1 MILVNSDGK
10 DDYAIMK
17 QVQQI
22 KLLDHAAMVVSL
34 NPQPNISGIGLNE
47 KLYVVSHGT
56 TSNFFNS
63 FVEKDVLVG
72 YLTHAQSGVP
82 QNFNGDIIILS
93 CYGGN
98 KPYSGD
104 SIAEY
109 VAKGLKGRAATGT
122 VVTGAIGYS
131 FGTPEFRQSGR
142 SSVLC
147 DSTFYSFGNLN
158 SLVDK
163 WLKLMPTHTAGVLHD
178 KLQVNVETGK
188 TIKDLIATLKG
199 SLDTPEKIA
208 TSLITDFTIEAGQI
222 ENTLSSIIRKRIPG
236 DTVATRADY
245 LVNMTGEDPV
255 KEWNAAIER
264 QYKLYGDYYL
274 WVTPPNGFTVT
285 HVP

>member
-22 KLLDHAAMVVSL
+22 KLLERATQVVSL
-34 NPQPNISGIGLNE
+34 ESQPNISGIGRNE

-56 TSNFFNS
+56 TANFFRGY
-63 FVEKDVLVG
+63 VEKDGLVG
-72 YLTHAQSGVP
+72 YLMHAQSGLP

-98 KPYSGD
+98 KPYSSD

-109 VAKGLKGRAATGT
+109 VAKGLSGRAASGT

-131 FGTPEFRQSGR
+131 FGTPEFQHSGR
-142 SSVLC
+142 SSVLR
-147 DSTFYSFGNLN
+147 DSAFYLFGNLN
-158 SLVDK
+158 GLVDT
-163 WLKLMPTHTAGVLHD
+163 WLKLTPTHTGGVLKD
-178 KLQVNVETGK
+178 KLHVNVDTGK
-188 TIKDLIATLKG
+188 TIKELIATLQG
-199 SLDTPEKIA
+199 SLETPEQIA
-208 TSLITDFTIEAGQI
+208 ARLITEFTSEAEPN
-222 ENTLSSIIRKRIPG
+222 ENTLGTIIRRKIPG
-236 DTVATRADY
+236 TTVAARADY
-245 LVNMTGEDPV
+245 LVDMTGEDPV
-255 KEWNAAIER
+255 KEWNAAIEK

>member
-1 MILVNSDGK
+1 MILVNGDGK

-22 KLLDHAAMVVSL
+22 KLLDHAMKVVSL
-34 NPQPNISGIGLNE
+34 DSQPNISGIGLNE

-56 TSNFFNS
+56 TANFYKG
-63 FVEKDVLVG
+63 FVEKDGLVG

-82 QNFNGDIIILS
+82 QNFNGEIIILS

-98 KPYSGD
+98 KPYSSD

-142 SSVLC
+142 SSVLR
-147 DSTFYSFGNLN
+147 DSKFYLFGDLN
-158 SLVDK
+158 GLVDT
-163 WLKLMPTHTAGVLHD
+163 WLKLKPTHTAGVLHD

-199 SLDTPEKIA
+199 SLESPEQIA
-208 TSLITDFTIEAGQI
+208 TRLITEFTSEAEQI
-222 ENTLSSIIRKRIPG
+222 ETTLSSTIRKKIPG
-236 DTVATRADY
+236 DTVAARADY
-245 LVNMTGEDPV
+245 LVTMTGEGPV